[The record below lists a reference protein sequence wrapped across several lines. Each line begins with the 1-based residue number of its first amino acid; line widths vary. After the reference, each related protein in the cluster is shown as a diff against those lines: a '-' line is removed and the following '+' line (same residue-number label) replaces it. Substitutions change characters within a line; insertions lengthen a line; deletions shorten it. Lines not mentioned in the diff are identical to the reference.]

1 MKIVLPDPGP
11 ETAPRKRRGRGRPR
25 KTEEEKKATRDAYAA
40 RKLAERDAAR
50 KSPRAPKPP
59 PPGDDLLKESTV
71 QDVRMSQM
79 DKAIREYGWSVA
91 LCMGLARKWDIAE
104 ADVYRIRNR
113 VLERMRNSQDMDLP
127 IIRAQFLAELRDVRR
142 KAQHE
147 GRFGPVSSLLKME
160 AQILGLF
167 APIELHITAN
177 PLGQKTDAELERI
190 VAEEG
195 DRLREAAKK
204 KKAMPSDNVIEASFA
219 TAEK

>member
-1 MKIVLPDPGP
+1 MNKTPLDPGP

-40 RKLAERDAAR
+40 RKQAERDAAR

-113 VLERMRNSQDMDLP
+113 VLERMREAQDMDLP
-127 IIRAQFLAELRDVRR
+127 LVRAQFLAELRDVRR

-167 APIELHITAN
+167 APIELHISAN
-177 PLGQKTDAELERI
+177 PLGQRTDAELERI

-204 KKAMPSDNVIEASFA
+204 KKAMPGDNVIEASFA

>member
-1 MKIVLPDPGP
+1 
-11 ETAPRKRRGRGRPR
+11 
-25 KTEEEKKATRDAYAA
+25 
-40 RKLAERDAAR
+40 
-50 KSPRAPKPP
+50 
-59 PPGDDLLKESTV
+59 
-71 QDVRMSQM
+71 MSQM

-204 KKAMPSDNVIEASFA
+204 KKAMPGDNVIEASFA